1 MTALLG
7 VLAVLALPVAALIA
21 LLKVV
26 DAVHGRRAAVVAR
39 QIEVT
44 DAIHREFGA
53 IVAPTVRR
61 ARGGWRVVLPMEAG
75 RPEAARVVELAAL
88 TLGRDVPVEVAVVAP
103 YTAVLRPRA
112 PAAQNKERMASAMS
126 A

>member
-1 MTALLG
+1 MSAPLG
-7 VLAVLALPVAALIA
+7 GLAVLALLVAALVA
-21 LLKVV
+21 LLKLV
-26 DAVHGRRAAVVAR
+26 DALERRRAAVVMR
-39 QIEVT
+39 QIAVT

-61 ARGGWRVVLPMEAG
+61 ARHGWRVVLPLDVR

-88 TLGRDVPVEVAVVAP
+88 TLGADAAVEVAVVAP
-103 YTAVLRPRA
+103 WAPARPR
-112 PAAQNKERMASAMS
+112 PTAQNKERMASAMS

>member
-1 MTALLG
+1 MTALPGAFAML
-7 VLAVLALPVAALIA
+7 VLPVVA
-21 LLKVV
+21 LLSLFKVV
-26 DAVHGRRAAVVAR
+26 DFVQRRRAVVVAR

-44 DAIHREFGA
+44 DAIHREFGP

-61 ARGGWRVVLPMEAG
+61 AHGGWRVVLPMHVG
-75 RPEAARVVELAAL
+75 HPCAARVVELAAL
-88 TLGRDVPVEVAVVAP
+88 TLGPDVPVEVAVVAP
-103 YTAVLRPRA
+103 YTAVPRPRP